1 MPDLLGLDPARIERL
16 RDPARYERVD
26 PNRLWDVVNPPE
38 KGVIVDV
45 GAGVGYVTL
54 PFAER
59 FPDAQLIACDVLEG
73 MLVGLTEDATG
84 RGLKN
89 VQTAWMESP
98 VTLPLADASADLLVM
113 LQVHHELD
121 DAPGL
126 LADCARVLKSDGQ
139 IAIIDWKDEELD
151 GVPPAG
157 RRVGAETIM
166 AQLRDAGFS
175 APESHALYSHHS
187 AITAGL

>member
-73 MLVGLTEDATG
+73 MLVGLTEDAT
-84 RGLKN
+84 
-89 VQTAWMESP
+89 
-98 VTLPLADASADLLVM
+98 
-113 LQVHHELD
+113 
-121 DAPGL
+121 
-126 LADCARVLKSDGQ
+126 
-139 IAIIDWKDEELD
+139 
-151 GVPPAG
+151 
-157 RRVGAETIM
+157 
-166 AQLRDAGFS
+166 
-175 APESHALYSHHS
+175 
-187 AITAGL
+187 